1 MMAIIVRLLLTGIL
15 LTEYCHGQTVRP
27 EIARL
32 AADIAADHFHV
43 SEHIGFGGS
52 TTDQWRR
59 YDTLRRIATREELI
73 ALTDHAGVCTRCYA
87 YEALVDRRDTAI
99 FRIAIRHLYDT
110 DTVTSYLGCTIIDE
124 PAGDYFLSLA
134 MSCREDSCVLGT
146 EERRT
151 LDSIMVHDNRVRLR
165 SKSQRLIGIGP
176 DPAYYATIRDL
187 AELRND
193 DAGVVAL
200 AKYRKQQDIYLII
213 RKLSSPSIE
222 DQYYG
227 LWAVS
232 HFPDSSF
239 FPYLV
244 AIHAAELR
252 QGACYNWMLLRA
264 LYRAVL
270 QYRHDAARTLFESTP
285 ALARGNPALNQHV
298 VFIDDALTYYEDS
311 APSHSLPDP
320 AVDDTSLRRLIF
332 DPMRDC
338 D

>member
-1 MMAIIVRLLLTGIL
+1 M
-15 LTEYCHGQTVRP
+15 
-27 EIARL
+27 
-32 AADIAADHFHV
+32 
-43 SEHIGFGGS
+43 
-52 TTDQWRR
+52 
-59 YDTLRRIATREELI
+59 
-73 ALTDHAGVCTRCYA
+73 RCYA
-87 YEALVDRRDTAI
+87 YQALVDRRDTAI
-99 FRIAIRHLYDT
+99 FRIAVRHLYDT
-110 DTVTSYLGCTIIDE
+110 DTVTVFAGCTIIDQ

-165 SKSQRLIGIGP
+165 RKSRRLIGIGP
-176 DPAYYATIRDL
+176 DPAYYASIRDL
-187 AELRND
+187 VELRND

-200 AKYRKQQDIYLII
+200 AKYRKQQDIHLII
-213 RKLSSPSIE
+213 RKLSSPPIE

-239 FPYLV
+239 FSYLV

-252 QGACYNWMLLRA
+252 HGACYNWMLLRA

-270 QYRHDAARTLFESTP
+270 QYRHDAARTLFASTLAMARDTP
-285 ALARGNPALNQHV
+285 ALEQHV
-298 VFIDDALTYYEDS
+298 VFIGNALTYYEDS
-311 APSHSLPDP
+311 DSSHPRP
-320 AVDDTSLRRLIF
+320 EPVVDDASPRRLIV
-332 DPMRDC
+332 DSMRHC